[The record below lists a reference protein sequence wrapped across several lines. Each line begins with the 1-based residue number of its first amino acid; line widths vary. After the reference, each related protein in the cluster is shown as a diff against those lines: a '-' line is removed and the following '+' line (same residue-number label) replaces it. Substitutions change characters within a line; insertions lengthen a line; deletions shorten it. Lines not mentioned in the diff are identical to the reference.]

1 MAYTYNLSTTVRGGK
16 RAIWDSVWDGSGAE
30 DERRAG
36 LTGTST
42 YHQCSMIFDTSA
54 LSGKTITGI
63 NLTFTV
69 VSGTIPG
76 HGTNNF
82 PICYKADSSTTSWKR
97 SSTSAVGYIKNQT
110 PGGGSYGA
118 SNTQMTVNMGTTLP
132 SYGYVAGSIKSP
144 SGSYKSVI
152 LGSSATLA
160 VTTNETQWS
169 YTLAYDAN
177 GGSGAP
183 ASETKTNIQVN
194 PSCSFTVSSTKPTK
208 SNTSPGNF
216 TVTYNAGGGSVS
228 TSSANTTA
236 TRTTSYTFS
245 SWNTNAAGT
254 GTNYAPGSTYTF
266 TSGNVGDILYAKY
279 SESTTVSS
287 VTLPTP
293 TKTGYSFNGWYTAST
308 GGTKAGNAGAA
319 YLPFN
324 NITLYAQ
331 WTPLKYRIDYNGNA
345 GTGVSGVPEYQEQT
359 HGVELTLRSGTPTR
373 TSTNATSCT
382 IYYDGNG
389 ATNPSQASASRTISY
404 TFVKW
409 NTEQNG
415 TGTAYSPGGK
425 YSANKAATL
434 WAQWS
439 STTTTS
445 SVTLPTPSR
454 SGYNFTG
461 WYTAKTDGTKVG
473 NAGASYNPGNTATSV
488 TLYAQWSAAAA
499 TLSTVTSEVVCG
511 NNVTASW
518 TSTGSTY
525 KYELKV
531 TCGNAEASWS
541 GLTAEDAS
549 STTVQI
555 PTSWYSMDA
564 SLNGP
569 LRDTTSATA
578 TCTLYTYASDGTT
591 LIGTTSSKTFT
602 VKVPTSVV
610 PTVGALTAV
619 SDSSNGVVAG
629 WGTDVFVQGYSFVK
643 KLQLAVSSH
652 GDGAVLGSVVFSGP
666 GMSTNQV
673 TSGSSPY
680 SSASGSVINS
690 AGWQRYTAVYTNSRG
705 QSVTKTLDVNFHAY
719 AQPTVSTI
727 AVGRSDKNGNDN
739 NSSGAWIKFTPK
751 FSYSSC
757 GGHNQLSTHTAQYT
771 LHGSSAVLGSLTC
784 TSETT
789 YAPINAE
796 ATPPTGTIW
805 PVSATSA
812 YDVSVIL
819 VDSIQAN
826 AGTNTT
832 LTTTLPSVQGIWF
845 GKGNDRL
852 GLGGVPTGPG
862 LHVDWNAEFN
872 GVLDVTKRRCEA
884 TLSSR
889 GWYRVC
895 KVANIGRGDYS
906 FALDLNICRQFYYAD
921 NEQHGIRL
929 IANWD
934 SYSFVNENSK
944 SNTQIITKIRY
955 TRDSNN
961 NGYVDIYYD
970 FTNANIVYCEFAA
983 HGFYPEL
990 YTIESLQPVA
1000 PSPNGET
1007 VLPEYEYTFAAN
1019 TGMRVVH
1026 AQSSTSFGDAIATIK
1041 DIIGDNNIT
1050 YGGNAANNLHAGISG
1065 FSSGVVTVFSDGGPA
1080 FFVTLGKYT
1089 AAYYAAELFT
1099 YNYPWRI
1106 RIRNVN
1112 GTYHAEL
1119 YYPNY

>member
-110 PGGGSYGA
+110 SGGGSYGA
-118 SNTQMTVNMGTTLP
+118 SNTSMTVNMGTTLP

-152 LGSSATLA
+152 LGSTATLA
-160 VTTNETQWS
+160 VTTNETEWS
-169 YTLAYDAN
+169 YTLAYNAN

-345 GTGVSGVPEYQEQT
+345 GTGVSGVPDYQEQT

-439 STTTTS
+439 SITTTS

-461 WYTAKTDGTKVG
+461 WYTANTGGTKVG

-488 TLYAQWSAAAA
+488 TLYAQWSAANAF
-499 TLSTVTSEVVCG
+499 LSSFTNPAYCDGTS
-511 NNVTASW
+511 NNFTASW
-518 TSTGSTY
+518 TPVGNCRY
-525 KYELKV
+525 KITL
-531 TCGNAEASWS
+531 TCGNASAVSS
-541 GLTAEDAS
+541 AVTAANVS
-549 STTVQI
+549 SVSVTI
-555 PTSWYSMDA
+555 PTTWYSMD
-564 SLNGP
+564 NGP
-569 LRDTTSATA
+569 LKNSESATA
-578 TCTLYTYASDGTT
+578 TCTLTTYENNGTT
-591 LIGTTSSKTFT
+591 QLGTHSLSFT
-602 VKVPTSVV
+602 VRVPASVK
-610 PTVGALTAV
+610 PTLGTLSKSSS
-619 SDSSNGVVAG
+619 SDNGIVAS
-629 WGTDVFVQGYSFVK
+629 WGPSVFVQGYSKVTLTLSVSDLHGASGVSRVRFYGPGID
-643 KLQLAVSSH
+643 QTVSSTTSPAS
-652 GDGAVLGSVVFSGP
+652 AV
-666 GMSTNQV
+666 V
-673 TSGSSPY
+673 TS
-680 SSASGSVINS
+680 
-690 AGWQRYTAVYTNSRG
+690 AGTLTYYADCEDTRG
-705 QSVTKTLDVNFHAY
+705 RKSTTSTTVTFEAY
-719 AQPTVSTI
+719 AQPTVYGI
-727 AVGRSDKNGNDN
+727 AVARCDNDPPDYTVNNASGLYFKATPSYGFSSVAGN
-739 NSSGAWIKFTPK
+739 
-751 FSYSSC
+751 
-757 GGHNQLSTHTAQYT
+757 NQLMVHTIQYRVHPSGEWST
-771 LHGSSAVLGSLTC
+771 AVDC
-784 TSETT
+784 TSGSMSGSWSSLLT
-789 YAPINAE
+789 N
-796 ATPPTGTIW
+796 
-805 PVSATSA
+805 A
-812 YDVSVIL
+812 YDVMVTLS
-819 VDSIQAN
+819 DKIQYA
-826 AGTNTT
+826 ASPRQYTYF
-832 LTTTLPSVQGIWF
+832 TTTLPTVQGIWY

-852 GLGGVPTGPG
+852 GLGSVPTGPG

-872 GVLDVTKRRCEA
+872 GVLDVTQRRCYA
-884 TLSSR
+884 TLSSE

-895 KVANIGRGDYS
+895 KITNIGRGDYS
-906 FALDLNICRQFYYAD
+906 FAIDLNICRQFYYAD

-929 IANWD
+929 IVNWD
-934 SYSFVNENSK
+934 SYSFVNETSK
-944 SNTQIITKIRY
+944 SNTQIITKVRY
-955 TRDSNN
+955 TRDGNG
-961 NGYVDIYYD
+961 NGYIDIYYESS
-970 FTNANIVYCEFAA
+970 TENNVYAEISV
-983 HGFYPEL
+983 HGITPGL
-990 YTIESLQPVA
+990 YSTESLQWVDPY
-1000 PSPNGET
+1000 PNGET
-1007 VLPEYEYTFAAN
+1007 ELTRYEFTANGIRTVTLTTAHSSVTINGQKAVRSGKVVSLWVDFTVSTSISGYDYLINTPTFATAVN
-1019 TGMRVVH
+1019 ALVYDAGNRVQTNVRLY
-1026 AQSSTSFGDAIATIK
+1026 ADEGNYGLRCYAAFPAGRYIVF
-1041 DIIGDNNIT
+1041 IT
-1050 YGGNAANNLHAGISG
+1050 YITTD
-1065 FSSGVVTVFSDGGPA
+1065 V
-1080 FFVTLGKYT
+1080 
-1089 AAYYAAELFT
+1089 
-1099 YNYPWRI
+1099 
-1106 RIRNVN
+1106 
-1112 GTYHAEL
+1112 
-1119 YYPNY
+1119 

>member
-76 HGTNNF
+76 YGTNNF

-110 PGGGSYGA
+110 SGGGSYGA
-118 SNTQMTVNMGTTLP
+118 SNTSMTVNMGTTLP

-144 SGSYKSVI
+144 SGSYKNVV

-169 YTLAYDAN
+169 YTLAYNAN

-216 TVTYNAGGGSVS
+216 TVTYNTGGGSVS

-389 ATNPSQASASRTISY
+389 ATNSQASASRTISY

-518 TSTGSTY
+518 TSTGASY
-525 KYELKV
+525 KYKITI
-531 TCGNAEASWS
+531 TCGNAEAKSS
-541 GLTAEDAS
+541 SVTAQGAQTAS
-549 STTVQI
+549 VQVPI
-555 PTSWYSMDA
+555 SWYSM
-564 SLNGP
+564 SNGP
-569 LRDTTSATA
+569 LRDSMQATA
-578 TCTLYTYASDGTT
+578 TCTLTTYQNDGTT
-591 LIGTTSSKTFT
+591 SIGTTSKTFT

-719 AQPTVSTI
+719 ATPTVSMI

-771 LHGSSAVLGSLTC
+771 LHGSSAVLGSLAC
-784 TSETT
+784 TSDIT
-789 YAPINAE
+789 YAPTDAE

-852 GLGGVPTGPG
+852 GLGGVPNGPG

-872 GVLDVTKRRCEA
+872 GVLDVTQRRCYANLSSQGWYRVISYKGSGNIPSGGAGALLNIKIIREADAYANETHEA
-884 TLSSR
+884 TLSI
-889 GWYRVC
+889 V
-895 KVANIGRGDYS
+895 
-906 FALDLNICRQFYYAD
+906 LNQIVFYG
-921 NEQHGIRL
+921 EQ
-929 IANWD
+929 
-934 SYSFVNENSK
+934 SNSK
-944 SNTQIITKIRY
+944 VQIIDKVRY
-955 TRDSNN
+955 NVASDY
-961 NGYVDIYYD
+961 GYVDIHYNSTSSNYVYVE
-970 FTNANIVYCEFAA
+970 FSLSSFVSQQSIVSIE
-983 HGFYPEL
+983 GF
-990 YTIESLQPVA
+990 QPVD
-1000 PSPNGET
+1000 PSPSGET
-1007 VLPEYEYTFAAN
+1007 VMTEYTFIKTSGEKNTFTPSHGTSAFGGCWYSRSGEYVTVHVGLTGITAN
-1019 TGMRVVH
+1019 TNHRIGTLPVGYRPVSECCS
-1026 AQSSTSFGDAIATIK
+1026 AGSSATYEQSAHLYIRENGNIDVWSPNSMASLDAT
-1041 DIIGDNNIT
+1041 
-1050 YGGNAANNLHAGISG
+1050 
-1065 FSSGVVTVFSDGGPA
+1065 FM
-1080 FFVTLGKYT
+1080 
-1089 AAYYAAELFT
+1089 
-1099 YNYPWRI
+1099 WR
-1106 RIRNVN
+1106 
-1112 GTYHAEL
+1112 
-1119 YYPNY
+1119 